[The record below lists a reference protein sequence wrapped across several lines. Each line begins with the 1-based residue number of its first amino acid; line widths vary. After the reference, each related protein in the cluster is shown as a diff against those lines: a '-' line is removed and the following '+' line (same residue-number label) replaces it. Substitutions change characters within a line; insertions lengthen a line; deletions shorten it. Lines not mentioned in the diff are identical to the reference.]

1 MVIIDAFP
9 DVKVRSTIS
18 VYDYEIWLK
27 IVGTGKII
35 SEEESKSIYLSKKQE
50 IISEI
55 NWEEED
61 YEWIFF
67 LQKL

>member
-27 IVGTGKII
+27 IVGTEKII